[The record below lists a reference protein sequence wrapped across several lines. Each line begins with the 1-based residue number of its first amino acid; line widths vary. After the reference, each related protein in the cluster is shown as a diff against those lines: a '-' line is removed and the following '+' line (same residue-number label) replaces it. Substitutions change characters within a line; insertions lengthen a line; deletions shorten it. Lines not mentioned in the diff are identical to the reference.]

1 MTHMV
6 QCIKLKKEAEG
17 LKFPPFPNELGQKV
31 YDNVSQEAWNGWIQ
45 FQTMLINE
53 NRLSMADAQA
63 RSYLMEQLETYF
75 FSAA

>member
-1 MTHMV
+1 MTHRV

-17 LKFPPFPNELGQKV
+17 LKFLPFPNELGQKV
-31 YDNVSQEAWNGWIQ
+31 YDNVSQEAWDGWIQ

-75 FSAA
+75 FSAT